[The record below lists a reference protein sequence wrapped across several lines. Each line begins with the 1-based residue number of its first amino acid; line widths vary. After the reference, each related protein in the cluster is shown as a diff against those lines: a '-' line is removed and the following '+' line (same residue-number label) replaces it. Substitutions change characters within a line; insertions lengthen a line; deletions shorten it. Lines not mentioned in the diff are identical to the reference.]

1 MLTRRSLM
9 RGAAG
14 VATLAATPV
23 LAQTAAWPSRL
34 LKIIVPLPPGGVM
47 DGLTRVV
54 ADRLAPRLGQSVIVE
69 NKPGA
74 NGMIAASAVAG
85 ADPDGYTILSTMSSI
100 VQNVSLH
107 KSPSYKMSDLLP
119 LAPLGRLPIA
129 FIVPKTLGVT
139 TLREFVEKARTSAKP
154 LSYGTYGLGS
164 SAHIIGEVLMK
175 NTGIKLLQVPYRG
188 EAPALTAILAGE
200 VDSAFVS
207 VGGAVAQ
214 AENARA
220 LAIANPARMK
230 RYADI
235 PTFDEAGFPV
245 LGLTGFSGFFAPA
258 AVPKPVADRLAREL
272 RAIVALPDVNSRLLD
287 LGFEDMSDIA
297 DFAGFVDDEVKRWAS
312 VIHEFNISI

>member
-1 MLTRRSLM
+1 MITRRTLVT
-9 RGAAG
+9 GAG
-14 VATLAATPV
+14 GLATLAFTPA
-23 LAQTAAWPSRL
+23 LGQTAPWPSRMT
-34 LKIIVPLPPGGVM
+34 KVVVPLPAGGVM
-47 DGLTRVV
+47 DGLTRIV
-54 ADRLAPRLGQSVIVE
+54 ADRLAQRLGQSVIVE

-85 ADPDGYTILSTMSSI
+85 ADADGYTILSSMSSI

-129 FIVPKTLGVT
+129 FIVSRALGVS
-139 TLREFVEKARTSAKP
+139 TLREFVEKARTSSRS
-154 LSYGTYGLGS
+154 LTYGTYGLGS

-175 NTGIKLLQVPYRG
+175 NTGINLLQVPYRG

-214 AENARA
+214 EEKANT

-230 RYADI
+230 RYPDL
-235 PTFDEAGFPV
+235 PTFDESGFSV

-258 AVPKPVADRLAREL
+258 AIPKPVAERLTREL
-272 RAIVALPDVNSRLLD
+272 REIVALPEVNSRLLD
-287 LGFEDMSDIA
+287 FGFEDTSDIA
-297 DFAGFVDDEVKRWAS
+297 DFPGFVDDEVKRWAS
-312 VIHEFNISI
+312 VIREFNISI

>member
-1 MLTRRSLM
+1 MKR
-9 RGAAG
+9 AAG
-14 VATLAATPV
+14 IVTLAATPA
-23 LAQTAAWPSRL
+23 LAQTAPWPSRL
-34 LKIIVPLPPGGVM
+34 LKIVVPLPPGGVM
-47 DGLTRVV
+47 DGLTRIV
-54 ADRLAPRLGQSVIVE
+54 ADRLAQRLGQSVIVE

-74 NGMIAASAVAG
+74 NGMIATSAVAG

-107 KSPSYKMSDLLP
+107 KSPNYKMSDLLP

-129 FIVPKTLGVT
+129 FIVPKALGVT
-139 TLREFVEKARTSAKP
+139 TLREFVEKARNSARP
-154 LSYGTYGLGS
+154 MTYGTYGVGS

-214 AENARA
+214 AQKAQT

-230 RYADI
+230 RYPDI

-245 LGLTGFSGFFAPA
+245 LGLTGFSGFFVPTAI
-258 AVPKPVADRLAREL
+258 PKPVADRLSKEL
-272 RAIVALPDVNSRLLD
+272 REIVALPDVNSKLLD
-287 LGFEDMSDIA
+287 FGFEDMADVA
-297 DFAGFVDDEVKRWAS
+297 DFPGFVDDEVKRWAS
-312 VIHEFNISI
+312 VIRELNISI

>member
-9 RGAAG
+9 RSAAG
-14 VATLAATPV
+14 IAALAATPV
-23 LAQTAAWPSRL
+23 LAQSPWPSRL
-34 LKIIVPLPPGGVM
+34 LKIVVPLPPGGVM

-54 ADRLAPRLGQSVIVE
+54 ADRLAQRLGQSVIVE

-139 TLREFVEKARTSAKP
+139 TLRDFVEKARSSPQP

-188 EAPALTAILAGE
+188 EAPALTAILAGD

-207 VGGAVAQ
+207 VGGAVTQ
-214 AENARA
+214 RENALT
-220 LAIANPARMK
+220 LAIANPERMK

-258 AVPKPVADRLAREL
+258 AVPRLVADRLTKEL
-272 RAIVALPDVNSRLLD
+272 REIVALPDVNSKLLD
-287 LGFEDMSDIA
+287 LGFEDMSDVA

>member
-1 MLTRRSLM
+1 MITRRALM
-9 RGAAG
+9 KATAG
-14 VATLAATPV
+14 MATLAATPA
-23 LAQTAAWPSRL
+23 LAQTAPWPNRL
-34 LKIIVPLPPGGVM
+34 LKIVVPLPPGGVM
-47 DGLTRVV
+47 DGLTRIV
-54 ADRLAPRLGQSVIVE
+54 ADRLAQRVGQSVIVE

-107 KSPSYKMSDLLP
+107 KSPNYKMSDLLP

-129 FIVPKTLGVT
+129 FIVPRTLGVT
-139 TLREFVEKARTSAKP
+139 TLREFVEKGRNSPRP
-154 LSYGTYGLGS
+154 LTYGTYGLGS

-214 AENARA
+214 AEKART

-230 RYADI
+230 RYPDM

-258 AVPKPVADRLAREL
+258 AIPKPVADRLSKEL
-272 RAIVALPDVNSRLLD
+272 REIVTLPDVNSRLLD
-287 LGFEDMSDIA
+287 FGFEDMSDVA
-297 DFAGFVDDEVKRWAS
+297 DFPGFVDDEVKRWAA
-312 VIHEFNISI
+312 VIREFNISI

>member
-9 RGAAG
+9 RSAVGIAA
-14 VATLAATPV
+14 LAATPV
-23 LAQTAAWPSRL
+23 LAQSPWPSRL
-34 LKIIVPLPPGGVM
+34 LKIVVPLPPGGVM

-54 ADRLAPRLGQSVIVE
+54 ADRLAQRLGQSVIVE

-129 FIVPKTLGVT
+129 FIVPKTLGVA
-139 TLREFVEKARTSAKP
+139 TLRDFVEKARSSPKP

-214 AENARA
+214 RENALT

-258 AVPKPVADRLAREL
+258 ALPKPVADRLNKEL
-272 RAIVALPDVNSRLLD
+272 REIVALPDVNSKLLD

>member
-9 RGAAG
+9 RSAAG
-14 VATLAATPV
+14 IAALAATPV
-23 LAQTAAWPSRL
+23 LAQSPWPSRL
-34 LKIIVPLPPGGVM
+34 LKIVVPLPPGGVM

-54 ADRLAPRLGQSVIVE
+54 ADRLAQRLGQSVIVE

-139 TLREFVEKARTSAKP
+139 TLRDFVEKARGSPKP

-214 AENARA
+214 RESALT

-258 AVPKPVADRLAREL
+258 AVPRPVADRLTKEL
-272 RAIVALPDVNSRLLD
+272 REIVALPDVNSKLLD
-287 LGFEDMSDIA
+287 LGFEDMGDVT

-312 VIHEFNISI
+312 VIHEFKISI

>member
-1 MLTRRSLM
+1 MITRRALM
-9 RGAAG
+9 KGAAG
-14 VATLAATPV
+14 IAALVSTPALAETP
-23 LAQTAAWPSRL
+23 AWPSRL
-34 LKIIVPLPPGGVM
+34 IKIVVPLPPGGVW
-47 DGLTRVV
+47 DGVTRVV
-54 ADRLAPRLGQSVIVE
+54 ADRMAPRVGPSVIVE

-85 ADPDGYTILSTMSSI
+85 AEPDGYTVLSTMSSI

-107 KSPSYKMSDLLP
+107 KLPSYKMSDLLP

-129 FIVPKTLGVT
+129 FIVPRTLGVA
-139 TLREFVEKARTSAKP
+139 TLRDFVEKARSSAKP

-188 EAPALTAILAGE
+188 EAPALTAILSGE

-207 VGGAVAQ
+207 VGGALAQ
-214 AENARA
+214 DEKAQT
-220 LAIANPARMK
+220 LAIANPSRMK
-230 RYADI
+230 RYPAI

-258 AVPKPVADRLAREL
+258 ATPKAVAARLSKEL
-272 RAIVALPDVNSRLLD
+272 REIVALPDVNSKLLD
-287 LGFEDMSDIA
+287 LGFEEMSDVT

-312 VIHEFNISI
+312 VIREFNISI

>member
-9 RGAAG
+9 KGATG

-23 LAQTAAWPSRL
+23 LAQSAPWPSRL
-34 LKIIVPLPPGGVM
+34 LKMVVPLPPGGVM

-54 ADRLAPRLGQSVIVE
+54 ADRLAQRLGQPVIVE

-85 ADPDGYTILSTMSSI
+85 ADPDGYTILSTMSSV

-139 TLREFVEKARTSAKP
+139 TLREFVEKARRSSKS

-214 AENARA
+214 AENALT
-220 LAIANPARMK
+220 LAIANPARMR

-258 AVPKPVADRLAREL
+258 AVPRPVADRLTRQLRE
-272 RAIVALPDVNSRLLD
+272 IVGLPDVNSKLLD

-297 DFAGFVDDEVKRWAS
+297 DFAGFVDNEVKRWAS

>member
-1 MLTRRSLM
+1 M

>member
-1 MLTRRSLM
+1 MK
-9 RGAAG
+9 GAAG
-14 VATLAATPV
+14 IASLAATPA
-23 LAQTAAWPSRL
+23 LAQTSPWPGRL
-34 LKIIVPLPPGGVM
+34 LKIVVPLPPGGVM
-47 DGLTRVV
+47 DGLTRIV
-54 ADRLAPRLGQSVIVE
+54 AERLAQRLGQSVIVE

-107 KSPSYKMSDLLP
+107 KSPSYKMSDLLA

-129 FIVPKTLGVT
+129 FIVPRTLGVT
-139 TLREFVEKARTSAKP
+139 TLREFVEKARNSAKP

-164 SAHIIGEVLMK
+164 SAHVIGEVLMK

-207 VGGAVAQ
+207 VGGAAAQ
-214 AENARA
+214 AEKAQT

-230 RYADI
+230 RYPHI

-258 AVPKPVADRLAREL
+258 AIPKPVADRLGKEL
-272 RAIVALPDVNSRLLD
+272 REIVALPDVNSKLLD
-287 LGFEDMSDIA
+287 LGFEDMSDVV
-297 DFAGFVDDEVKRWAS
+297 DFPAFVDEEVKRWAS
-312 VIHEFNISI
+312 VIREFNISI

>member
-1 MLTRRSLM
+1 MQ
-9 RGAAG
+9 GAAG
-14 VATLAATPV
+14 IATLAATPA
-23 LAQTAAWPSRL
+23 LAQTAPWPSRL
-34 LKIIVPLPPGGVM
+34 MKVVVPLPAGGVM
-47 DGLTRVV
+47 DGLTRIVT
-54 ADRLAPRLGQSVIVE
+54 DRLAQRLGQSAIVE

-74 NGMIAASAVAG
+74 NGMIAAAAVAG

-107 KSPSYKMSDLLP
+107 KSPSYKMSELLP

-139 TLREFVEKARTSAKP
+139 TLKEFVEKARSSSAKP
-154 LSYGTYGLGS
+154 LTYGTYGLGS

-175 NTGIKLLQVPYRG
+175 NTGIKLVQVPYRG

-214 AENARA
+214 GDKAVT
-220 LAIANPARMK
+220 LAIANPARMR
-230 RYADI
+230 RYPDI

-258 AVPKPVADRLAREL
+258 ALPKPIADRLTKEL
-272 RAIVALPDVNSRLLD
+272 REIVALPDVNSKLLD
-287 LGFEDMSDIA
+287 LGFEDMSDVT
-297 DFAGFVDDEVKRWAS
+297 DFPRFVDDEVKRWAS
-312 VIHEFNISI
+312 VIREFNISI

>member
-9 RGAAG
+9 RSAAG
-14 VATLAATPV
+14 IATLAATPV
-23 LAQTAAWPSRL
+23 LAQSPWPSRL
-34 LKIIVPLPPGGVM
+34 LKIVVPLPPGGVM

-54 ADRLAPRLGQSVIVE
+54 ADRLAQRLGQSVIVE

-107 KSPSYKMSDLLP
+107 KSPSYKMSDLVP

-139 TLREFVEKARTSAKP
+139 TLRDFVEKARSSPKP

-214 AENARA
+214 RESALT

-245 LGLTGFSGFFAPA
+245 LGLTGFSGFFAPS
-258 AVPKPVADRLAREL
+258 AVPRPVADRLTREL
-272 RAIVALPDVNSRLLD
+272 REIVALPDVNSRLLD
-287 LGFEDMSDIA
+287 LGFEDMSDVT
-297 DFAGFVDDEVKRWAS
+297 DFPGFVDDEVKRWAS

>member
-1 MLTRRSLM
+1 MRS
-9 RGAAG
+9 AAG
-14 VATLAATPV
+14 IAALAATPV
-23 LAQTAAWPSRL
+23 LAQSPWPSRL
-34 LKIIVPLPPGGVM
+34 LKIVVPLPPGGVM

-54 ADRLAPRLGQSVIVE
+54 ADRLAQRLGQSVIVE

-139 TLREFVEKARTSAKP
+139 TLRDFVEKARSSPKP

-188 EAPALTAILAGE
+188 EAPALTAILAGD

-214 AENARA
+214 RENTLT

-258 AVPKPVADRLAREL
+258 AVPKPVADRLNKEL
-272 RAIVALPDVNSRLLD
+272 REIVALPDVNSKLLD

-297 DFAGFVDDEVKRWAS
+297 DFPGFVDDEVKRWAA

>member
-9 RGAAG
+9 RSAVGIAA
-14 VATLAATPV
+14 LAATPV
-23 LAQTAAWPSRL
+23 LAQSPWPSRL
-34 LKIIVPLPPGGVM
+34 LKIVVPLPPGGVM

-54 ADRLAPRLGQSVIVE
+54 ADRLAQRLGQSVIVE

-139 TLREFVEKARTSAKP
+139 TLRDFVEKARSSPKP

-214 AENARA
+214 RENALT

-258 AVPKPVADRLAREL
+258 AVPKPVADRLNKEL
-272 RAIVALPDVNSRLLD
+272 REIVALPDVNSKLLD

-312 VIHEFNISI
+312 VIHELNISI

>member
-1 MLTRRSLM
+1 MK
-9 RGAAG
+9 GAAG
-14 VATLAATPV
+14 IAALAATPA
-23 LAQTAAWPSRL
+23 LAQTAPWPNRL
-34 LKIIVPLPPGGVM
+34 LKIVVPLPPGGVM
-47 DGLTRVV
+47 DGLTRIVG
-54 ADRLAPRLGQSVIVE
+54 DRMAQRLGQSVIVE

-107 KSPSYKMSDLLP
+107 KSASYKMSDLLP

-129 FIVPKTLGVT
+129 FIVPRTLGVT
-139 TLREFVEKARTSAKP
+139 NLREFVEKARNSSRP

-175 NTGIKLLQVPYRG
+175 NTDIQLVQVPYRG

-214 AENARA
+214 GEKAQT

-230 RYADI
+230 RYRDI

-245 LGLTGFSGFFAPA
+245 RGLTGFSGFFAPA
-258 AVPKPVADRLAREL
+258 ALLKPVADRLTTEL
-272 RAIVALPDVNSRLLD
+272 RAIVSLPDVNSRLLD
-287 LGFEDMSDIA
+287 LGFEDMSDVT
-297 DFAGFVDDEVKRWAS
+297 DFPGFVDDEVKRWAS
-312 VIHEFNISI
+312 VIREFNISI

>member
-1 MLTRRSLM
+1 MRS
-9 RGAAG
+9 AAG
-14 VATLAATPV
+14 IAALAATPV
-23 LAQTAAWPSRL
+23 LAQSPWPSRL
-34 LKIIVPLPPGGVM
+34 LKIVVPLPPGGVM

-54 ADRLAPRLGQSVIVE
+54 ADRLAQRLGQSVIVE

-139 TLREFVEKARTSAKP
+139 TLREFVEKARSSSKP

-207 VGGAVAQ
+207 VGGAVTQ
-214 AENARA
+214 RENALP

-258 AVPKPVADRLAREL
+258 AVPRPVADRLTREL
-272 RAIVALPDVNSRLLD
+272 REIVALPDVNSKLLD

>member
-9 RGAAG
+9 KGTAG
-14 VATLAATPV
+14 VAALAATPV
-23 LAQTAAWPSRL
+23 LAQSAPWPSRL
-34 LKIIVPLPPGGVM
+34 LKMVVPLPPGGVM

-54 ADRLAPRLGQSVIVE
+54 ADRLAQRLGQPVIVE

-85 ADPDGYTILSTMSSI
+85 ADPDGYTILSTMSSV

-139 TLREFVEKARTSAKP
+139 TLREFVEKARSSSKS

-214 AENARA
+214 AENALT
-220 LAIANPARMK
+220 LAIANPARMR

-258 AVPKPVADRLAREL
+258 AVPRPVADRLTRQLRE
-272 RAIVALPDVNSRLLD
+272 IVALPDVNSKLLD

-297 DFAGFVDDEVKRWAS
+297 DFAGFVDNEVKRWAS

>member
-9 RGAAG
+9 KGAAG
-14 VATLAATPV
+14 IATLAATSA
-23 LAQTAAWPSRL
+23 LAQTASWPGRL
-34 LKIIVPLPPGGVM
+34 LKIVVPLPPGGVM
-47 DGLTRVV
+47 DGLTRIV
-54 ADRLAPRLGQSVIVE
+54 ADRLAQRLGQSVIVE

-85 ADPDGYTILSTMSSI
+85 AEPDGYTILSTMSSI
-100 VQNVSLH
+100 VQSVSLH
-107 KSPSYKMSDLLP
+107 KSPSYKISDLLA

-139 TLREFVEKARTSAKP
+139 TLREFVEKARNSPRP

-164 SAHIIGEVLMK
+164 SAHVIGEVLMK

-214 AENARA
+214 AEKAQT

-230 RYADI
+230 RYPDI

-258 AVPKPVADRLAREL
+258 AIPRPVADRLSKEL
-272 RAIVALPDVNSRLLD
+272 REIVALPDVNSKLLD
-287 LGFEDMSDIA
+287 LGFEDMSDVA
-297 DFAGFVDDEVKRWAS
+297 DFPGFVDDEVKRWAS
-312 VIHEFNISI
+312 VIREFNISI

>member
-1 MLTRRSLM
+1 MITRRALIK
-9 RGAAG
+9 GAAG
-14 VATLAATPV
+14 LATLGAAS
-23 LAQTAAWPSRL
+23 AQAQSSPWPSRL
-34 LKIIVPLPPGGVM
+34 LKIVVPLPPGGVM
-47 DGLTRVV
+47 DGLTRIV
-54 ADRLAPRLGQSVIVE
+54 AERLAQRLDQPVIVE

-107 KSPSYKMSDLLP
+107 KTPSYKMSELVA

-139 TLREFVEKARTSAKP
+139 TLREFVEKARGSQKS

-214 AENARA
+214 AEKAQT
-220 LAIANPARMK
+220 LAIANPARMR
-230 RYADI
+230 RYPDI

-258 AVPKPVADRLAREL
+258 GIPKPVAGRLSKEL
-272 RAIVALPDVNSRLLD
+272 REIVALPAVNSKLLD
-287 LGFEDMSDIA
+287 LGFEDMSDVT
-297 DFAGFVDDEVKRWAS
+297 DFPGFVDDEVKRWAS
-312 VIHEFNISI
+312 VIREFNISI

>member
-1 MLTRRSLM
+1 MKR
-9 RGAAG
+9 AAG
-14 VATLAATPV
+14 IVTLAATPA
-23 LAQTAAWPSRL
+23 LAQTAPWPSRL
-34 LKIIVPLPPGGVM
+34 LKIVVPLPPGGVM
-47 DGLTRVV
+47 DGLTRIV
-54 ADRLAPRLGQSVIVE
+54 ADRLAQRLGQSVIVE

-74 NGMIAASAVAG
+74 NGMIATSAVAG

-107 KSPSYKMSDLLP
+107 KSPNYKMSDLLP

-129 FIVPKTLGVT
+129 FIVPKALGVA
-139 TLREFVEKARTSAKP
+139 TLREFVEKARYSARP
-154 LSYGTYGLGS
+154 MTYGTYGVGS
-164 SAHIIGEVLMK
+164 SAHIIGEVLIK

-214 AENARA
+214 AEKART

-230 RYADI
+230 RYPDL

-245 LGLTGFSGFFAPA
+245 LGLTGFSGFF
-258 AVPKPVADRLAREL
+258 VPTAIPRPVADRLSKEL
-272 RAIVALPDVNSRLLD
+272 REIVALPDVNSKLLD
-287 LGFEDMSDIA
+287 FGFEDMADVA
-297 DFAGFVDDEVKRWAS
+297 DFPGFVDDEVKRWAS
-312 VIHEFNISI
+312 VIRELDISI

>member
-1 MLTRRSLM
+1 MITRRTLVT
-9 RGAAG
+9 GAG
-14 VATLAATPV
+14 GLATLAFTPA
-23 LAQTAAWPSRL
+23 LGQTAPWPSRMT
-34 LKIIVPLPPGGVM
+34 KVVVPLPAGGVM
-47 DGLTRVV
+47 DGLTRIV
-54 ADRLAPRLGQSVIVE
+54 ADRLAQRLGQSVIVE

-85 ADPDGYTILSTMSSI
+85 ADADGYTILSTMSSI

-129 FIVPKTLGVT
+129 FIVSRALGVS
-139 TLREFVEKARTSAKP
+139 TLREFVEKARTSSRS
-154 LSYGTYGLGS
+154 LTYGTYGLGS

-175 NTGIKLLQVPYRG
+175 NTGINLLQVPYRG
-188 EAPALTAILAGE
+188 EAPALTAIPAGE

-214 AENARA
+214 EENAKT

-230 RYADI
+230 RYPDL
-235 PTFDEAGFPV
+235 PTFDESGFSV

-258 AVPKPVADRLAREL
+258 AIPKPVAERLTREL
-272 RAIVALPDVNSRLLD
+272 REIVALPEVNSRLLD
-287 LGFEDMSDIA
+287 FGFEDMSDIA
-297 DFAGFVDDEVKRWAS
+297 DFPGFVDDEVKRWAS
-312 VIHEFNISI
+312 VIREFNISI

>member
-9 RGAAG
+9 RSAAG
-14 VATLAATPV
+14 IAALAATPV
-23 LAQTAAWPSRL
+23 LAQSPWPSRL
-34 LKIIVPLPPGGVM
+34 LKIVVPLPPGGVM

-54 ADRLAPRLGQSVIVE
+54 ADRLAQRLGQSVIVE

-74 NGMIAASAVAG
+74 NGMIAASAVAA

-129 FIVPKTLGVT
+129 FIVPKTLGVA
-139 TLREFVEKARTSAKP
+139 TLRDFVEKARSSPKP

-214 AENARA
+214 RENALT

-258 AVPKPVADRLAREL
+258 AVPKPVADRLNKEL
-272 RAIVALPDVNSRLLD
+272 REIVALPDVNSKLFD
-287 LGFEDMSDIA
+287 LGFEDMSDIT

-312 VIHEFNISI
+312 VIHELNISI

>member
-9 RGAAG
+9 RSAAG
-14 VATLAATPV
+14 IATLAATPV
-23 LAQTAAWPSRL
+23 LAQSPWPSRL
-34 LKIIVPLPPGGVM
+34 LKIVVPLPPGGVM

-54 ADRLAPRLGQSVIVE
+54 ADRLAQRLGQSVIVE

-107 KSPSYKMSDLLP
+107 KSPSYKMSDLVP

-139 TLREFVEKARTSAKP
+139 TLRDFVEKARSSPKP

-214 AENARA
+214 RESALT

-230 RYADI
+230 RYADT

-245 LGLTGFSGFFAPA
+245 LGLTGFSGFFAPS
-258 AVPKPVADRLAREL
+258 AVPRPVADRLTREL
-272 RAIVALPDVNSRLLD
+272 REIVALPDVNSRLLD
-287 LGFEDMSDIA
+287 LGFEDMSDVT
-297 DFAGFVDDEVKRWAS
+297 DFPGFVDDEVKRWAS

>member
-9 RGAAG
+9 RSAAG
-14 VATLAATPV
+14 IAALAATPV
-23 LAQTAAWPSRL
+23 LAQSPWPSRL
-34 LKIIVPLPPGGVM
+34 LKIVVPLPPGGVM

-54 ADRLAPRLGQSVIVE
+54 ADRLAQRLGQSVIVE

-85 ADPDGYTILSTMSSI
+85 AEPDGYTILSTMSSI

-139 TLREFVEKARTSAKP
+139 TLRDFVEKARSSPKP

-214 AENARA
+214 RESALT

-258 AVPKPVADRLAREL
+258 AVPRPVADRLTREL
-272 RAIVALPDVNSRLLD
+272 REIVALPDVNSKLLD

-297 DFAGFVDDEVKRWAS
+297 DFPGFVDDEVKRWAS
-312 VIHEFNISI
+312 VIREFNISI

>member
-1 MLTRRSLM
+1 MRSAV
-9 RGAAG
+9 GIAA
-14 VATLAATPV
+14 LAATPV
-23 LAQTAAWPSRL
+23 LAQSPWPSRL
-34 LKIIVPLPPGGVM
+34 LKIVVPLPPGGVM

-54 ADRLAPRLGQSVIVE
+54 ADRLAQRLGQSVIVE

-129 FIVPKTLGVT
+129 FIVPKTLGVA
-139 TLREFVEKARTSAKP
+139 TLRDFVEKARSSPKP

-214 AENARA
+214 RENALT

-258 AVPKPVADRLAREL
+258 ALPKPVADRLNKEL
-272 RAIVALPDVNSRLLD
+272 REIVALPDVNSKLLD

>member
-9 RGAAG
+9 RSAAG
-14 VATLAATPV
+14 IAALAATPV
-23 LAQTAAWPSRL
+23 LAQSPWPSRL
-34 LKIIVPLPPGGVM
+34 LKIVVPLPPGGVM

-54 ADRLAPRLGQSVIVE
+54 ADRLAQRLGQSVIVE

-129 FIVPKTLGVT
+129 FIVPKPLGVA
-139 TLREFVEKARTSAKP
+139 TLRDFVEKARSSPKP

-188 EAPALTAILAGE
+188 EAPALTAILAGD

-214 AENARA
+214 RENTLT

-258 AVPKPVADRLAREL
+258 AVPKPVADRLNKEL
-272 RAIVALPDVNSRLLD
+272 REIVALPDVNSKLLD

-297 DFAGFVDDEVKRWAS
+297 DFPGFVDDEVKRWAA

>member
-1 MLTRRSLM
+1 MKG
-9 RGAAG
+9 GAG
-14 VATLAATPV
+14 IATLAVTAAS
-23 LAQTAAWPSRL
+23 AQTALWPSRL
-34 LKIIVPLPPGGVM
+34 LKIVVPLPPGGVM
-47 DGLTRVV
+47 DGLTRIV
-54 ADRLAPRLGQSVIVE
+54 ADRLAQRLVQTVIVE

-74 NGMIAASAVAG
+74 NGMIAVSGVAG
-85 ADPDGYTILSTMSSI
+85 ASPDGYTILSTMSSI

-107 KSPSYKMSDLLP
+107 KSPSYKMSDLLA

-139 TLREFVEKARTSAKP
+139 TLREFVEKARNRPKP
-154 LSYGTYGLGS
+154 LSYGTFGLGS

-175 NTGIKLLQVPYRG
+175 NAGIKLLQVPYRG
-188 EAPALTAILAGE
+188 EAPTLTDILAGE

-214 AENARA
+214 AEKVQT

-230 RYADI
+230 RYPDI

-258 AVPKPVADRLAREL
+258 AIPKPVADRLTKEL
-272 RAIVALPDVNSRLLD
+272 REIVALPDVNSKLLD
-287 LGFEDMSDIA
+287 LGFEDMSDVA
-297 DFAGFVDDEVKRWAS
+297 DFPGFVDEEVKRWAA
-312 VIHEFNISI
+312 VIREFNISI

>member
-1 MLTRRSLM
+1 M
-9 RGAAG
+9 
-14 VATLAATPV
+14 
-23 LAQTAAWPSRL
+23 
-34 LKIIVPLPPGGVM
+34 
-47 DGLTRVV
+47 
-54 ADRLAPRLGQSVIVE
+54 ADRLAQRLGQSVIVE

-139 TLREFVEKARTSAKP
+139 TLRDFVEKARSSPKP

-214 AENARA
+214 RENALT

-258 AVPKPVADRLAREL
+258 AVPKPVADRLNREL
-272 RAIVALPDVNSRLLD
+272 REIVALPDVNSKLLD

>member
-1 MLTRRSLM
+1 MITRRTLVK
-9 RGAAG
+9 G
-14 VATLAATPV
+14 VAGLASLAVTPA
-23 LAQTAAWPSRL
+23 LGQTAPWPSRL
-34 LKIIVPLPPGGVM
+34 TKIVVPLPPGGVM
-47 DGLTRVV
+47 DGLTRIV
-54 ADRLAPRLGQSVIVE
+54 ADRLAQRLGQAVIVE

-74 NGMIAASAVAG
+74 NGMIATSAVAG
-85 ADPDGYTILSTMSSI
+85 AEADGYTILSTMSSI

-107 KSPSYKMSDLLP
+107 KSPSYKMSELLP

-129 FIVPKTLGVT
+129 FIVPRTLGVS
-139 TLREFVEKARTSAKP
+139 TLREFVENARNASKP
-154 LSYGTYGLGS
+154 LTYGTYGLGS

-214 AENARA
+214 EEKAKT

-230 RYADI
+230 RYPDI
-235 PTFDEAGFPV
+235 PTFDESGFAV

-258 AVPKPVADRLAREL
+258 AIPKPVAERLAREL
-272 RAIVALPDVNSRLLD
+272 REIVALPDVNSRLLD
-287 LGFEDMSDIA
+287 LGFEDMNDVT
-297 DFAGFVDDEVKRWAS
+297 DFPGFVDDEVKRWAS
-312 VIHEFNISI
+312 VIREFNISI

>member
-1 MLTRRSLM
+1 MITRRALM
-9 RGAAG
+9 KGAAG
-14 VATLAATPV
+14 IAALASTSALAETP
-23 LAQTAAWPSRL
+23 AWPSRL
-34 LKIIVPLPPGGVM
+34 IKIVVPLPPGGVM

-54 ADRLAPRLGQSVIVE
+54 ADRMAQRLAQSVIVE

-85 ADPDGYTILSTMSSI
+85 ADADGYTILSTMSSI

-129 FIVPKTLGVT
+129 FIVPKTLGVAS
-139 TLREFVEKARTSAKP
+139 LREFVDKARSSAKP

-214 AENARA
+214 DEKALT
-220 LAIANPARMK
+220 LAIANPSRMK
-230 RYADI
+230 RYPAI

-258 AVPKPVADRLAREL
+258 ATPKAVATRLNKEL
-272 RAIVALPDVNSRLLD
+272 REIVSLPEVNSKLLD
-287 LGFEDMSDIA
+287 LGFEDMSDVT
-297 DFAGFVDDEVKRWAS
+297 DFPEFVDGEVKRWAS
-312 VIHEFNISI
+312 VIREFDISI